1 MASDSKAMS
10 FWLYPNNVSSVKR
23 KYYLF
28 NVENPDDVEAGIAKP
43 NLTQKGPYCF
53 NGSLNR

>member
-1 MASDSKAMS
+1 MS